1 MALRVIV
8 KNGDPILRKKCKVV
22 DAFNERLWTLLD
34 DMKETMMKADGVG
47 LAAPQVGMLKRLCV
61 IDAGEG
67 YFELINPE
75 IISSSGE
82 QRDTEGC
89 LSCPNQWGYVT
100 RPNVVT
106 FKAQDRNGKEYQM
119 TVEGLFARAVCHE
132 LDHLDGKLFIDFVEE
147 FVEPEN

>member
-8 KNGDPILRKKCKVV
+8 KNGDPILRKTCKVV
-22 DAFNERLWTLLD
+22 DTFNERLWTLLD
-34 DMKETMMKADGVG
+34 DMKETMQKADGVG

-67 YFELINPE
+67 YYELINPV
-75 IISSSGE
+75 ILSFSGE

-89 LSCPNQWGYVT
+89 LSCPDQWGYVT

-132 LDHLDGKLFIDFVEE
+132 LDHLDGKLFIDLVEE
-147 FVEPEN
+147 FVEVEK